1 MGNGALLS
9 SANLHNRRSRVD
21 LNDLLLTTK
30 TEAFQPIG
38 QEMTSMTA
46 VKLKIKQSKGRN
58 RNDISVKKK
67 NTMKIIKRLNL
78 TYNNYVQE
86 HV

>member
-30 TEAFQPIG
+30 TEAFQSIG
-38 QEMTSMTA
+38 QEMTSMAA

-58 RNDISVKKK
+58 RNDISVKK